1 MVPDDPV
8 AGMRRRPARPGPKQK
23 NGMAQIKAFLGNTF
37 DTVSVH
43 EPKAEAQ
50 EIIENRRFAS
60 WNS

>member
-1 MVPDDPV
+1 
-8 AGMRRRPARPGPKQK
+8 
-23 NGMAQIKAFLGNTF
+23 MAQIKAFLGNTF

>member
-1 MVPDDPV
+1 
-8 AGMRRRPARPGPKQK
+8 
-23 NGMAQIKAFLGNTF
+23 MAQIKAFLGNTF

-60 WNS
+60 CTVRFHRRISFLSGGMRLRA